1 MSWTGLNSTVFCTSE
16 SDAWIVRFTGP
27 VGSRSSPPV
36 IDWYLSVQHGNNV
49 YLVDVLDL
57 CWLQSHLRVKIG
69 RTCPSSQ
76 RAHPSPVP
84 RTATAALQQSSRSL
98 GRLACVFPQRL
109 VGSPRSSS
117 WLAPWVPVP
126 IQQRVVHSGG
136 MNCVCS
142 TRRESSDCPAPVSAS
157 IDNRR
162 CRFPHLECSPHCRLP
177 EPGSEPALEAPLLF
191 SVGLELPELVCMVAV
206 TSASLSVNCACGVSV
221 LNPTQRCVARVSVLQ
236 LWNFRSLLK
245 AFESKRVG
253 LSVERRISLTSS
265 MNFNCPQAL
274 GTVSTIGGCRCTTTA
289 ASTSRP
295 CLSAVPVT

>member
-1 MSWTGLNSTVFCTSE
+1 MSWTGVNSTVFCTSE

-27 VGSRSSPPV
+27 VGPLSSSPV
-36 IDWYLSVQHGNNV
+36 IDWYLSLQHGNNV

-57 CWLQSHLRVKIG
+57 CWLQSHLRVRIA

-98 GRLACVFPQRL
+98 GRLACVFPQRR

-136 MNCVCS
+136 MNCVCG

-157 IDNRR
+157 PETIDAFGFRIWSVHHTVDCQNLDLNL
-162 CRFPHLECSPHCRLP
+162 HLKHLCC
-177 EPGSEPALEAPLLF
+177 
-191 SVGLELPELVCMVAV
+191 
-206 TSASLSVNCACGVSV
+206 SLS
-221 LNPTQRCVARVSVLQ
+221 
-236 LWNFRSLLK
+236 
-245 AFESKRVG
+245 G
-253 LSVERRISLTSS
+253 L
-265 MNFNCPQAL
+265 NCPNSFAWSQ
-274 GTVSTIGGCRCTTTA
+274 
-289 ASTSRP
+289 
-295 CLSAVPVT
+295 